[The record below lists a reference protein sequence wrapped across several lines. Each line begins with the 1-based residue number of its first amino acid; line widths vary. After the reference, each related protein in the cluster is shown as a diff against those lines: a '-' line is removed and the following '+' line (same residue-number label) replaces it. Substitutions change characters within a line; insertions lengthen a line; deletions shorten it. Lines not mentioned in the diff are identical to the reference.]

1 MIDNIKVH
9 LKDAMVNKDKNRI
22 TALRNIIA
30 KLKAKE
36 IEKKENLSETESLKV
51 LQSMGK
57 QLKESISQFTKGNRK
72 DLADK
77 EQEELDIL
85 NEFLPTP
92 LSEAEMSIIIDEV
105 INSTNATSMSDMGKV
120 MGMSI
125 AKMEGRGDGT
135 IISKIVKDKLS

>member
-36 IEKKENLSETESLKV
+36 IEKKENLSESESLKV
-51 LQSMGK
+51 LQGRGK

-105 INSTNATSMSDMGKV
+105 INSTNAASMSDMGKV
-120 MGMSI
+120 MRMSI
-125 AKMEGRGDGT
+125 EKREGRGDGAL
-135 IISKIVKDKLS
+135 ISKIVKD

>member
-36 IEKKENLSETESLKV
+36 IDKKENLSEAESLKV

-57 QLKESISQFTKGNRK
+57 QLKESKGQMCK
-72 DLADK
+72 SC
-77 EQEELDIL
+77 
-85 NEFLPTP
+85 FP
-92 LSEAEMSIIIDEV
+92 
-105 INSTNATSMSDMGKV
+105 SDFF
-120 MGMSI
+120 
-125 AKMEGRGDGT
+125 
-135 IISKIVKDKLS
+135 KI

>member
-36 IEKKENLSETESLKV
+36 IEKKENLSEAESLKV

-120 MGMSI
+120 MGISI
-125 AKMEGRGDGT
+125 AKMEGRGDGAF
-135 IISKIVKDKLS
+135 ISKIVKDKLS

>member
-36 IEKKENLSETESLKV
+36 IDKKENLSETESLKV

-77 EQEELDIL
+77 EQIELDIL
-85 NEFLPTP
+85 NEFLPAP

-135 IISKIVKDKLS
+135 LISKIVKNKLS

>member
-9 LKDAMVNKDKNRI
+9 LKNAMVNKDKNRI

-36 IEKKENLSETESLKV
+36 IEKKENLSESESLKV

-57 QLKESISQFTKGNRK
+57 QLKESISQFTKGKRK

-92 LSEAEMSIIIDEV
+92 LSEAEMSTIIDEV
-105 INSTNATSMSDMGKV
+105 ISSINATSMSDMGKV
-120 MGMSI
+120 MDMSI
-125 AKMEGRGDGT
+125 AKMEGRGDGAL
-135 IISKIVKDKLS
+135 IRKIVKDKLS

>member
-9 LKDAMVNKDKNRI
+9 LKDAMVSKDKSRI
-22 TALRNIIA
+22 TALRNIIT

-36 IEKKENLSETESLKV
+36 IEKKENLSESESLKV
-51 LQSMGK
+51 LQSMSK
-57 QLKESISQFTKGNRK
+57 QLKESILQFTKGNRK

-92 LSEAEMSIIIDEV
+92 LSEIEMTKIIDEV
-105 INSTNATSMSDMGKV
+105 INSTNASSMSDIGKV

-125 AKMEGRGDGT
+125 SKMEGRGDGAL
-135 IISKIVKDKLS
+135 ISKIVKDKLS

>member
-9 LKDAMVNKDKNRI
+9 LKNAMVNKDKNRI

-36 IEKKENLSETESLKV
+36 IEKKENLSESESLKV

-77 EQEELDIL
+77 EQGELDIL

-92 LSEAEMSIIIDEV
+92 LSEAEMSTIIDCLLY
-105 INSTNATSMSDMGKV
+105 TSD
-120 MGMSI
+120 
-125 AKMEGRGDGT
+125 AADE
-135 IISKIVKDKLS
+135 